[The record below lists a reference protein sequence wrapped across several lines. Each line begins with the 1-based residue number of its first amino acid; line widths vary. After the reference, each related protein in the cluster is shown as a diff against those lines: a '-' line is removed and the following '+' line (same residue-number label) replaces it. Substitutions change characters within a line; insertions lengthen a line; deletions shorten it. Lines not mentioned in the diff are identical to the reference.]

1 MAVVFT
7 QTTLLSIISPVVAKK
22 YELRVPRNGT
32 SRSGLNLSHVH
43 AVTDVDQNRERW
55 KRTEAVDVCGQ
66 KTQQST
72 IY

>member
-32 SRSGLNLSHVH
+32 SRSGSNLLHLH
-43 AVTDVDQNRERW
+43 AVADVDQNREMG
-55 KRTEAVDVCGQ
+55 KMTEAADARG
-66 KTQQST
+66 
-72 IY
+72 